1 MRRKVRLSARMKAVA
16 DMVSQGKRVCD
27 VGCDHGYIPIYL
39 IQQKISPGVLAMDIR
54 KGPLE
59 RAGEHIRRAGLE
71 TYITLRL
78 SDGLTAYRKGE
89 AETLICAGMGG
100 RLMQRILEKD
110 PSKSGDFRELIL
122 QPQSEIAYFRKFLRD
137 AGYRILQ
144 EDMVLE
150 EGKFYPVI
158 KARPG
163 AVLRETAGDR
173 ERKTGERTDGQE
185 GVRRQMLEDWFG
197 PILLREKHP
206 VLLQY
211 LAKEKGSRESLIEK
225 LKKEDGSPGADRRLK
240 ELEEEL
246 GFLRQAALICSKNEN
261 GGGMYG
267 NDYN

>member
-137 AGYRILQ
+137 AGYRIL
-144 EDMVLE
+144 
-150 EGKFYPVI
+150 
-158 KARPG
+158 
-163 AVLRETAGDR
+163 
-173 ERKTGERTDGQE
+173 
-185 GVRRQMLEDWFG
+185 
-197 PILLREKHP
+197 
-206 VLLQY
+206 
-211 LAKEKGSRESLIEK
+211 
-225 LKKEDGSPGADRRLK
+225 
-240 ELEEEL
+240 
-246 GFLRQAALICSKNEN
+246 
-261 GGGMYG
+261 
-267 NDYN
+267 